1 MAQPLLRPWRSARW
15 QLEGHFSTP
24 GGEINAF
31 SGGCITEHAIT
42 SGQQRPAHGGHPQ
55 NTLQGSQFPWSRRAF
70 IDELSPPWS
79 LPDAKLTEQ
88 LFREATYLVMGL
100 FTSWGQKRGGGE
112 ETQVS
117 A

>member
-1 MAQPLLRPWRSARW
+1 M
-15 QLEGHFSTP
+15 HFQ
-24 GGEINAF
+24 
-31 SGGCITEHAIT
+31 GGCITEHAIT
-42 SGQQRPAHGGHPQ
+42 SGQQRPAHGGHPL